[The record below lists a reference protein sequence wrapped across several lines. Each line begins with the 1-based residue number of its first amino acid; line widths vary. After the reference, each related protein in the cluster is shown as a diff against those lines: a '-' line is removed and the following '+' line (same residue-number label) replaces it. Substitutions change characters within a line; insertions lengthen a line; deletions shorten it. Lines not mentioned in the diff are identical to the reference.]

1 MGGGWWAARC
11 AGVAGLGIVNQSLPR
26 STPEEQGV
34 DPRAV
39 LATLDAIVANPEL
52 HSLMVVR
59 HGHVVAEGWAAPF
72 GPDRPHALYSLTK
85 TFTATAVGFAVA
97 EGLLTLDDRVVD
109 LLAEHA
115 PAARDERLARMTV
128 RHLLT
133 MSGGHDPEPTVFDT
147 PGDWIAT
154 FLATPLEHEPGE
166 RFIYNTPGSYLLSAI
181 VQQVTGRHLLAYLTP
196 RLLEPLGIVGA
207 TTEVSPQGVDMGG
220 VGMSLRTE
228 DVAKL
233 GLLYLQDGMWQGRR
247 VLPEGWV
254 AQAGA
259 AQVSTAHW
267 DGVDWQQGYGFQM
280 WRSRHGF
287 RADGAF
293 GQFSLVLPDED
304 LVVATTGAFR
314 DTGAVLEAVWTHL
327 LPGLHDEPVPADDE
341 SRTMLVA
348 RLAGLRLDPPAG
360 QAITAT
366 GLRLSRRTVVFD
378 ENPLGLVSASLAVG
392 GVADELVVRWDG
404 GRLTLHPG
412 HEEPVPQAVTNP
424 LQPRQSAASLVR
436 GTWTGPDRYVLSV
449 RHVETPH
456 AWTVTVDVD
465 GDRVVVTPQVNV
477 AFAGTDFGPVVGH
490 VQVTTPPETA

>member
-1 MGGGWWAARC
+1 M
-11 AGVAGLGIVNQSLPR
+11 NQSLPR
-26 STPEEQGV
+26 SIPEEQGV

-59 HGHVVAEGWAAPF
+59 HGNVIAEGWAAPF
-72 GPDRPHALYSLTK
+72 GPDRPHALYSLSK

-97 EGLLTLDDRVVD
+97 EGLLTLDDRVVA
-109 LLAEHA
+109 LLPEHA
-115 PAARDERLARMTV
+115 PTTPDERLARMTV

-133 MSGGHDPEPTVFDT
+133 MSGGHDPEPTMIDT
-147 PGDWIAT
+147 PGDWLAT
-154 FLATPLEHEPGE
+154 FLATPLAHEPGE
-166 RFIYNTPGSYLLSAI
+166 RFIYNTPGTYVLSAI
-181 VQQVTGRHLLAYLTP
+181 VQRVTGQHLLDYLTP

-207 TTEVSPQGVDMGG
+207 TTEVSPQGIDLGG
-220 VGMSLRTE
+220 VGMSVRTE

-267 DGVDWQQGYGFQM
+267 AGVDWQQGYGFQM
-280 WRSRHGF
+280 WRSQHGF

-304 LVVATTGAFR
+304 TVVAITGAFR
-314 DTGAVLEAVWTHL
+314 DTGAVLDAVWRLL
-327 LPGLHDEPVPADDE
+327 LPGLHRRPLPPDDE
-341 SRTMLVA
+341 GRAALEA
-348 RLAGLRLDPPAG
+348 QLAGLRLDPPSG

-366 GLRLSRRTVVFD
+366 AVRLSRRTVVFD
-378 ENPLGLVSASLAVG
+378 DNPLGVVSASFAAG
-392 GVADELVVRWDG
+392 GVADELVVRWTG
-404 GRLTLHPG
+404 GAVTFHPG
-412 HEEPVPQAVTNP
+412 HAEPVPQSLTNP
-424 LQPRQSAASLVR
+424 LQKRQSPASLVS
-436 GTWTGPDRYVLSV
+436 GTWTDADRYVLSV

-465 GDRVVVTPQVNV
+465 EDRVVVTPRVNV
-477 AFAGTDFGPVVGH
+477 AFEATEFGPLVGH
-490 VQVTTPPETA
+490 VLPAGQVPSA